1 MEFIIDAFVEIESED
16 DCCCCSFGSV
26 RGLEDAPVVDV
37 VVEEGSGEGVGL
49 GLGGGGAELFVATII
64 GLFTLSSLLNFS
76 SLFCVWLISW
86 SDLDKMSLK
95 NVSFSFRI
103 ADGAGSLY
111 SSNEF
116 NSYSLYIYINQDKS
130 KKYTVYYSILLKK
143 IIEMLNSLHLLTSNN
158 LSHLLI
164 IYIN

>member
-1 MEFIIDAFVEIESED
+1 MNPGSLRSNNRSTWLLAAGAVSCAAAAAAAAVAAAAASSLALKSINDLEFIMDALFVEIESED

-26 RGLEDAPVVDV
+26 RGLDDAP

-49 GLGGGGAELFVATII
+49 GLGGGGAELFATII
-64 GLFTLSSLLNFS
+64 GLFTLSSLLSFS

-111 SSNEF
+111 SSNECEF
-116 NSYSLYIYINQDKS
+116 NSLYLY
-130 KKYTVYYSILLKK
+130 
-143 IIEMLNSLHLLTSNN
+143 
-158 LSHLLI
+158 
-164 IYIN
+164 